1 MSAPVVVR
9 FVRRGEEARGS
20 YYWRLRRAL
29 RVLARYRRA
38 LREVE
43 RHHVAINADAGRPL
57 SRSSTLRTVRSAL
70 RPEVRP

>member
-1 MSAPVVVR
+1 MTAPVVTR

-29 RVLARYRRA
+29 RVLSRYRRA

-43 RHHVAINADAGRPL
+43 RHHVQINANAGRPL
-57 SRSSTLRTVRSAL
+57 SRSSTLRMVRKAL
-70 RPEVRP
+70 RPEARP